1 MRKYFAL
8 LLVIMLVY
16 SLPALAK
23 GTYDFEHGVRDSTL
37 PWLGTRDFN
46 YYRDIAVVA
55 DEPYHG
61 DYSLQLPLCDTGFL
75 SPYGY
80 WYLYCKGAFMGGPP
94 QNAYDSCFLWDLDV
108 GDTMFYYFYCPSG
121 AEVDSFVIFCQD
133 SDWTYGA
140 QEHIMYAD
148 LTMDAWNALKY
159 PITTDIDG
167 NPIDF
172 RIAQANL
179 HIWTAT
185 TPPSCTLY
193 FDCPSTEGP
202 QAGMTIPEQGDGAVS
217 IARGSINCV
226 EYSVKV
232 SAPVTLQVFDLVG
245 RKQKEIVPG
254 FQAPGSYKVDLD
266 LPTGFYFAR
275 VVAGKEVVISKIT
288 CVK

>member
-1 MRKYFAL
+1 
-8 LLVIMLVY
+8 MLVY

-46 YYRDIAVVA
+46 NYNDLKVVT
-55 DEPYHG
+55 DEALNG
-61 DYSLQLPLCDTGFL
+61 NYSLQVPLCDTGFL

-94 QNAYDSCFLWDLDV
+94 QNAYDSCFLWDLGV
-108 GDTMFYYFYCPSG
+108 GDTMWYYFYCPSG
-121 AEVDSFVIFCQD
+121 AEVDSFVIFLQD
-133 SDWTYGA
+133 SNWTYGPYKNY
-140 QEHIMYAD
+140 IYAD
-148 LTMDAWNALKY
+148 LDMDAWNEFKY
-159 PITTDIDG
+159 PLTTDIEG
-167 NPIDF
+167 NPLDF

-179 HIWTAT
+179 WIMTFS

-193 FDCPSTEGP
+193 FDCPSTDSS
-202 QAGMTIPEQGDGAVS
+202 QMAGITIPEQGDGAVS

-226 EYSVKV
+226 EYSIKV
-232 SAPVTLQVFDLVG
+232 SAPVMLQVFDLVG
-245 RKQKEIVPG
+245 RKQKEIAPG
-254 FQAPGSYKVDLD
+254 IQAPGSYKVDLD